1 MYFKQEYGKEGED
14 FAAKYLE
21 ENGYKIL
28 ERNFACKRGEIDI
41 IALQNNQ
48 IIFIEIKTRTSIK
61 YGLPAEAVTETKLKH
76 LYKTAEYYLITRNL
90 FGNIDTRIDVIEVYK
105 SKNNLRLNHLK
116 QVI

>member
-41 IALQNNQ
+41 IALQHNQ

-61 YGLPAEAVTETKLKH
+61 YGLPSEAVTETKLKH
-76 LYKTAEYYLITRNL
+76 LYGSAEYYLVTRNL
-90 FGNIDTRIDVIEVYK
+90 YNKIDTRIDVIEVYK
-105 SKNNLRLNHLK
+105 KGNDYRLNHLQ